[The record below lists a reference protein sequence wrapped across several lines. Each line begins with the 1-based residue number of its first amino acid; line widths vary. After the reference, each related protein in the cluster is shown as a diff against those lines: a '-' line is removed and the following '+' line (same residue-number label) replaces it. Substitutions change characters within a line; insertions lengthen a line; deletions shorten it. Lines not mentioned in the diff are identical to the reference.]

1 MHLSCFLDVFTC
13 QFGRKLEMCGF
24 SPEKAFLSGH
34 HVDSRGDSRYLK
46 ASGSFIVLP
55 LMLSEAFSKG
65 SLFVGFELS

>member
-1 MHLSCFLDVFTC
+1 
-13 QFGRKLEMCGF
+13 MCGF